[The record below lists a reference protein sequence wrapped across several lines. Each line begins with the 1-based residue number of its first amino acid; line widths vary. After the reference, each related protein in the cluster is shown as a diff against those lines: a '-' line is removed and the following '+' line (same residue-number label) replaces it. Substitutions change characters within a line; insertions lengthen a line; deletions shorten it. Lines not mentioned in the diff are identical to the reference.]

1 MKYKTQ
7 TLPSKE
13 FLIRCLMIIIEES
26 TRCKNKTSLVSS
38 FSISIFPLQTSK
50 KSLFLILSKRIMP
63 TTKMDNHPENED
75 QPKDLISK
83 ISLLFINKFII
94 SSIKII
100 NSSQKYPILICI
112 ETMSLCQSLV
122 EKESH
127 NNFNKAQSFIES

>member
-100 NSSQKYPILICI
+100 NSSLKYPILICI
-112 ETMSLCQSLV
+112 ETMSLCQNLV